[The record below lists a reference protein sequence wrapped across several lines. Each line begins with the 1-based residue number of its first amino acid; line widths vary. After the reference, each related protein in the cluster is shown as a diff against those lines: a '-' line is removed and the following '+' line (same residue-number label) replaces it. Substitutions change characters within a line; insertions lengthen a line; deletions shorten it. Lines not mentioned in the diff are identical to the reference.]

1 MMVRAKGPVWHQK
14 QKKLGIVPPRL
25 RGIDK
30 EADWGKSKA
39 KGWVY
44 GHGTFMLTP
53 VNTPIVG
60 LFVWM
65 PNNGNEAKKME
76 QEIIRYDDLISR
88 VLMDSKADDQK
99 MYWRL
104 KNDHRI
110 QLVTVPRK
118 NMDKSEERKTYIK
131 NMLTKKNIKIY
142 KKRSTTV
149 EPMQGL
155 VKELFDLDRCW
166 MRGVASNRWLIAAMG
181 VAVQIAQLHAYR
193 NNQSTWNIRS
203 FVFGA

>member
-1 MMVRAKGPVWHQK
+1 M
-14 QKKLGIVPPRL
+14 
-25 RGIDK
+25 
-30 EADWGKSKA
+30 
-39 KGWVY
+39 Y

-76 QEIIRYDDLISR
+76 QEITRYDQSIR
-88 VLMDSKADDQK
+88 TVLMDSKADDQK

-104 KNDHRI
+104 KNDHHI

-118 NMDKSEERKTYIK
+118 NMDKSEERRTYIK

-166 MRGVASNRWLIAAMG
+166 MRGVQNNRWLIAAMG
-181 VAVQIAQLHAYR
+181 VAVQIAQLRAYR
-193 NNQSTWNIRS
+193 NNQLTWNIKS
-203 FVFGA
+203 FVFGV

>member
-1 MMVRAKGPVWHQK
+1 MVRARGPVWHQK
-14 QKKLGIVPPRL
+14 QKKLGIIPPRL
-25 RGIDK
+25 RGIDR

-76 QEIIRYDDLISR
+76 REITQYDQSIRT
-88 VLMDSKADDQK
+88 VLMDSKADDQR

-104 KNDHRI
+104 KNNHHI

-118 NMDKSEERKTYIK
+118 NMDKSEERKIYIK
-131 NMLTKKNIKIY
+131 NMLTRKNIKTY

-166 MRGVASNRWLIAAMG
+166 IRGVKNNRWLIAAIG

-193 NNQSTWNIRS
+193 NNQSTWNIKS
-203 FVFGA
+203 FIFGA

>member
-1 MMVRAKGPVWHQK
+1 MMLRAQGPVWHQK
-14 QKKLGIVPPRL
+14 HKKQGIIPPRL

-30 EADWGKSKA
+30 TADWGKSKA

-53 VNTPIVG
+53 TDIPIVG
-60 LFVWM
+60 RFVWM
-65 PNNGNEAKKME
+65 ANNGNEAKKME
-76 QEIIRYDDLISR
+76 QEIIHYNPFVKT

-104 KNDHRI
+104 KHEHHI
-110 QLVTVPRK
+110 QLITVPRK
-118 NMDKSEERKTYIK
+118 HMDKSEERKHYIA
-131 NMLTKKNIKIY
+131 NMLTKKNIRIY

-166 MRGVASNRWLIAAMG
+166 MRGDINNRWLIAAMG
-181 VAVQIAQLHAYR
+181 VAVQIAQLRAYR
-193 NNQSTWNIRS
+193 NNQSTWNIQS
-203 FVFGA
+203 YLLGA